1 MYPTISHLIADIF
14 GVYIPLPI
22 QTFGFWVA
30 IAFFTAAYLL
40 TKELE
45 RKEKEGLLKSVLINK
60 KIGEKMKIN
69 EIIVSIISYFIIGF
83 KLVEAI
89 FNYEDLVI
97 NPQEFILSSRG
108 HFLGGIIFSLFFT
121 FLKWKEKNKNKL
133 EKPKIVEQEIHPYQ
147 LVGNITM
154 IAAIS
159 GIIGAKVFHHLENF
173 DSFLNDPIGQIFS
186 FSGLTFYGGLITG
199 ATAVILYSK
208 KYKIKILD
216 LCDSADPSLMLAY
229 GIGRIGCQMSGDGD
243 WGIVN
248 LNSKPEWLSFLPDWM
263 WSYTFP
269 HNVINAGAPMADCGE
284 KFWYPYCYELLQPV
298 WPTAFYETVLSVII
312 FSFLWYIRKKIRIS
326 GILFCI
332 YLGLNGIERFF
343 IEKIRVNTEYN
354 ILGGITQAE
363 IISTLLIIISVVGYF
378 ILSKMN
384 KKKIN

>member
-1 MYPTISHLIADIF
+1 MTR
-14 GVYIPLPI
+14 
-22 QTFGFWVA
+22 
-30 IAFFTAAYLL
+30 FTY
-40 TKELE
+40 
-45 RKEKEGLLKSVLINK
+45 
-60 KIGEKMKIN
+60 
-69 EIIVSIISYFIIGF
+69 
-83 KLVEAI
+83 
-89 FNYEDLVI
+89 
-97 NPQEFILSSRG
+97 SS
-108 HFLGGIIFSLFFT
+108 
-121 FLKWKEKNKNKL
+121 KNKTTFTL
-133 EKPKIVEQEIHPYQ
+133 IY
-147 LVGNITM
+147 NIY
-154 IAAIS
+154 
-159 GIIGAKVFHHLENF
+159 NF
-173 DSFLNDPIGQIFS
+173 L
-186 FSGLTFYGGLITG
+186 
-199 ATAVILYSK
+199 

-216 LCDSADPSLMLAY
+216 LCDSAAPSLMLAY

-298 WPTAFYETVLSVII
+298 WPTAFYETVLSVLI